1 MRRMRSIGLG
11 LVVGAAITAAGFSLS
26 PSASPTTMVGG
37 ARSDGTVLAEL
48 DGDPTCAA
56 SGWFRDADLV
66 VDADTTDVVVVPR
79 TDRVDWQGSVV
90 AAPGRYEGSV
100 WLELPPPFG
109 RVEIDSW
116 QGTTTT
122 RSNAGTEEYALP
134 KALPGG
140 VRFTVAG
147 EHTDEQGTCS
157 GRVTVELEGGPLGSP
172 ITWGALGA
180 TALAGVGLVAALRP
194 VFVRRPSSEV

>member
-1 MRRMRSIGLG
+1 MRCVRSIGLG
-11 LVVGAAITAAGFSLS
+11 LVVGAAVSAALF
-26 PSASPTTMVGG
+26 AISPTTVTSGVRGG
-37 ARSDGTVLAEL
+37 GDVVLAEL
-48 DGDPTCAA
+48 DGDPTCGAT
-56 SGWFRDADLV
+56 GWFRDADLV
-66 VDADTTDVVVVPR
+66 VDAATADVVVVPR
-79 TDRVDWQGSVV
+79 SDRVDWQGWVV
-90 AAPGRYEGSV
+90 DAPGRYEGSV

-116 QGTTTT
+116 QGTTAT

-157 GRVTVELEGGPLGSP
+157 GHVIVELEGGPLGSP

>member
-1 MRRMRSIGLG
+1 MRCVRSIGLG
-11 LVVGAAITAAGFSLS
+11 LVVGAAISAALFVG
-26 PSASPTTMVGG
+26 SPTTLMGG
-37 ARSDGTVLAEL
+37 APSSGDVVLAEL

-66 VDADTTDVVVVPR
+66 VDADTTEVVVVPR

-180 TALAGVGLVAALRP
+180 TALAGVGLVAAMRP
-194 VFVRRPSSEV
+194 VFVRRPNSEV